1 MTVCKLRSITPL
13 VALAAV
19 LLLLVTALYAQPP
32 AAANRGM
39 AKLDIEGKDFSINYG
54 RPKMNG
60 RDFSSTA
67 VGTIWRMGMN
77 QATTITLPVEIYTCC
92 GVIKAGNYSLWAKK
106 VDPDKK
112 TGAEKWELIFNS
124 QTGQWGTN
132 HDPLK
137 DVLSVPMKVEA
148 AAESVEQLAISI
160 EKAAKG
166 YEIRTAWGTKVL
178 VMEFTTKP

>member
-1 MTVCKLRSITPL
+1 MTVCKLRSITSL
-13 VALAAV
+13 VALAVV

-32 AAANRGM
+32 APADRGM
-39 AKLDIEGKDFSINYG
+39 AKLDIEGKVFSINYG

-67 VGTIWRMGMN
+67 VGTLWRMGMD

-92 GVIKAGNYSLWAKK
+92 GVIKTGNYSLWAKK
-106 VDPDKK
+106 VAPDKK

-124 QTGQWGTN
+124 QTGQHGTN

-148 AAESVEQLAISI
+148 AKESVEQLTISM